1 MQSFLYVDLTTQ
13 HNVLMCSYPIGGG
26 KGGWGGWGGG
36 FLDIILSSIQ

>member
-1 MQSFLYVDLTTQ
+1 MDLTTQ

-26 KGGWGGWGGG
+26 KGGWGGWGGVG